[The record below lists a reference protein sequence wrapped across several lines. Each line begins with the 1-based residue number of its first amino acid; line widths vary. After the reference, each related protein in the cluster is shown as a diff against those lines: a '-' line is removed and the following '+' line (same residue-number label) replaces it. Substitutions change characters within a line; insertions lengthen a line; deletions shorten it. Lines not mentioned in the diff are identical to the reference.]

1 MYKNIGDYQQALDHY
16 QRAVQIAKETG
27 LKKSIGINLG
37 NIGDL
42 YIQMDRWDD
51 AEQHL
56 TQAVE
61 ICSSTIT
68 AAAGAFSGSLAWVYA
83 KQSKLDL
90 AKKLIVERESLVE
103 CTHWSTLNACAN
115 LEFYT

>member
-1 MYKNIGDYQQALDHY
+1 
-16 QRAVQIAKETG
+16 
-27 LKKSIGINLG
+27 
-37 NIGDL
+37 
-42 YIQMDRWDD
+42 MDRWDD

-68 AAAGAFSGSLAWVYA
+68 AAAGAFSYSLAWVYA
-83 KQSKLDL
+83 KQSSSDL
-90 AKKLIVERESLVE
+90 AKKFIVERESLVE
-103 CTHWSTLNACAN
+103 MYPLEHANSVQN